1 MTYRERRERRAEQ
14 REEWAAKRRSKQ
26 AADFD
31 SAQQLA
37 DQIPLGQPILVGHHS
52 EKRARRD
59 AERIQ
64 NGMTRGVEHGKMAD
78 HHASAAE
85 TIRAQLDRSIY
96 RDDIDAVDRLE
107 EKIAD
112 LEARRDRM
120 KAVNAWFTKH
130 SGFPRRRVGHQASEA
145 DWAKAKDAIKRCREA
160 MSLTTA
166 ECLDMATTIEMN
178 AVIGFPGYALSGVGA
193 TIRKEKKRRDA
204 LLADVKIESVEKAKD
219 WSLGRLRPVTDRIE
233 REKA

>member
-1 MTYRERRERRAEQ
+1 MTYRERRERRAER
-14 REEWAAKRRSKQ
+14 REEWAAKRRAKQ
-26 AADFD
+26 TAAFD
-31 SAQQLA
+31 GAQNLA

-59 AERIQ
+59 QDRIH

-78 HHASAAE
+78 KHGQAAA
-85 TIRAQLDRSIY
+85 TIRDQLDRSIY
-96 RDDIDAVDRLE
+96 RDDVDAVERLE

-130 SGFPRRRVGHQASEA
+130 SGFPRRRVGYQASAE
-145 DWAKAKDAIKRCREA
+145 DWDKAKDAIKRCTVE
-160 MSLTTA
+160 MDLTAA
-166 ECLDMATTIEMN
+166 ERMDCVTTIEMN
-178 AVIGFPGYALSGVGA
+178 AAIGFPGYALSGVGA

-204 LLADVKIESVEKAKD
+204 LLADVKIE
-219 WSLGRLRPVTDRIE
+219 
-233 REKA
+233 